1 MSCTGK
7 PLGMAIQHAD
17 AITRKEAYDS
27 IKKKYLDPLLS
38 RGRSE
43 VSEISC
49 DTTEFLKL
57 MNTLKNKAKPNGG
70 IRIYFAAYQ
79 LTGSAYNDDF
89 VPKDMEDM
97 LTLVFA
103 PTDTHGTDI
112 SDIGEFYIIDQVS
125 GGKGVLLKDKT
136 VASGWVRN
144 YQDNKL
150 PVLTKRLGRSDTK
163 SLWYN
168 VDDFSEFIAEIEC
181 QINTGIKISVIK
193 ISMAAFNT
201 NETMLAKLPGST
213 DSIFVGSQLTLLF
226 SPIEQ
231 IISGEE
237 VLLEMSAE
245 RTPKTV
251 IEIDPSDYDTGIPI
265 PPAGSGGSSLP

>member
-1 MSCTGK
+1 
-7 PLGMAIQHAD
+7 
-17 AITRKEAYDS
+17 
-27 IKKKYLDPLLS
+27 
-38 RGRSE
+38 
-43 VSEISC
+43 
-49 DTTEFLKL
+49 

-79 LTGSAYNDDF
+79 LKGSAYNDDF

-112 SDIGEFYIIDQVS
+112 NDIGEFYIIDQVS

-144 YQDNKL
+144 YQDTKL
-150 PVLTKRLGRSDTK
+150 PVLTKRLGRPDTK

-181 QINTGIKISVIK
+181 QINTGIKIPVIK
-193 ISMAAFNT
+193 ISIAAFNT
-201 NETMLAKLPGST
+201 NDTMLAKLPGST
-213 DSIFVGSQLTLLF
+213 YSIFVGSQLTLLF

-231 IISGEE
+231 IISGEGVPLMLFTE
-237 VLLEMSAE
+237 KISKSGM
-245 RTPKTV
+245 
-251 IEIDPSDYDTGIPI
+251 EIDPTDYDTGIPI
-265 PPAGSGGSSLP
+265 PPASGDGSSLP